1 MSSGPSDANAQGDL
15 VENIF
20 GAAYDLAQA
29 LKKARTGHR
38 GWAVPVA
45 HILKE
50 VNDCLSE
57 TDFRL
62 VHRER

>member
-1 MSSGPSDANAQGDL
+1 MSSGPSDANAEGEL
-15 VENIF
+15 AEKIF

-29 LKKARTGHR
+29 IKKARLGHR
-38 GWAVPVA
+38 GWAIPIH